1 MDWLLGSIARRS
13 IVSSTVALTRH
24 KHQRTEASGLLAG
37 SQVACAV
44 LALLLFAWMAEEGR
58 SGSLVQFD
66 LETRM
71 FLHHWASPALGIL
84 K

>member
-1 MDWLLGSIARRS
+1 MDWLLRSITRRS
-13 IVSSTVALTRH
+13 IVSSTVALTQH
-24 KHQRTEASGLLAG
+24 KLQRTDASGLLAG

-44 LALLLFAWMAEEGR
+44 LALLLFAWMAEGVR